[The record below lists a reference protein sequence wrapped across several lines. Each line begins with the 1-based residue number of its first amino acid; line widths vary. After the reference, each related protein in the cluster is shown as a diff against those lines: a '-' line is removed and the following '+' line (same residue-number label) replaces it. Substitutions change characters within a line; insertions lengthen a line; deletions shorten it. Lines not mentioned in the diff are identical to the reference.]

1 MALHALQHSLGCNT
15 VAHLDMITQ
24 NSYNN
29 NGHRYEVP
37 RLAYEDIKQITERV
51 LVQQKCGILTEN
63 EINYIVKD

>member
-1 MALHALQHSLGCNT
+1 M
-15 VAHLDMITQ
+15 AHLDIIIR
-24 NSYNN
+24 NNNNN